1 MSGALL
7 SGIKNPTTGELGVR
21 ISGCFTVPLSIPTL
35 GGLGGPLFSGL
46 IKLSFI
52 FIYFFVTL
60 YPLLCRAPRA
70 PGLVGLPHSMRK
82 WSDSKESSRDALNAV
97 PDSIFRDQRWGRV
110 HGTWTLWADTPRK
123 AHLHQGQTEF
133 SPSGSGWTA
142 PWGLPLTPPLSSLG
156 SPLVHTG
163 SHCPSV
169 PGGDRGGVS
178 VENKHKNRSDP
189 DHRAQL
195 PERKITWTVCEK

>member
-21 ISGCFTVPLSIPTL
+21 ISGCFTVPLSIPGL

-52 FIYFFVTL
+52 FTYFFVTF

-97 PDSIFRDQRWGRV
+97 PDSIFRDQR
-110 HGTWTLWADTPRK
+110 
-123 AHLHQGQTEF
+123 
-133 SPSGSGWTA
+133 
-142 PWGLPLTPPLSSLG
+142 
-156 SPLVHTG
+156 
-163 SHCPSV
+163 
-169 PGGDRGGVS
+169 
-178 VENKHKNRSDP
+178 
-189 DHRAQL
+189 
-195 PERKITWTVCEK
+195 